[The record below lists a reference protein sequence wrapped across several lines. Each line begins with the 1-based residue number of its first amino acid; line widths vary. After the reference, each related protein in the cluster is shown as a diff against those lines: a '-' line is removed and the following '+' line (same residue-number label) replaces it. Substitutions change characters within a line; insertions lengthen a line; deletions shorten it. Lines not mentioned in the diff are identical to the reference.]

1 LNSGGLGL
9 VNAAVNSLLG
19 SMGTNATQQNTTDNS
34 FNQIFDKKMQF
45 STNDK
50 SRSYDVSKSGQV
62 NRDET
67 TVKDADYEKERDAHI
82 KSDMQKPKK
91 PIEKMAKEKV
101 SSVSENKKNT
111 KKAIAEDTDDTEAIE
126 AVATEVKEEA
136 EVDDKSVLKELMAL
150 LTNDELKEEEKLAS
164 INDMLKNLSEADL
177 KVLENESALLK
188 GMLLSINGSLE
199 SFESVLSNLM
209 VDGES
214 FASILENVD
223 AEEGLSIENFDLVV
237 EQETVDLEKVL
248 LDESGVE
255 NQTEETEPA
264 EALVANK
271 LALDESVEETPK
283 ETKAEKL
290 EAAAEK
296 VERVIT
302 GSEVSADTNASR
314 NMNKQSTTDT
324 NQSFADS
331 LKFHTATVKTA
342 TMKNPT
348 VTNPFEEKIMQQVI
362 KGTQI
367 SMNVGKDVSEMMIKL
382 NPKDLGNVSLKIS
395 LKNDELIAEFNV
407 ENKTVKEVLESRL
420 EDLKTALSDKGFNIQ
435 GLDVSVNQDANDQ
448 FKSYEEFI
456 KQQKGKKKLESL
468 DGIEGLVDLEETD
481 KAGQWQTLETTS
493 SEINTLA

>member
-1 LNSGGLGL
+1 MNSGGLGL

-19 SMGTNATQQNTTDNS
+19 SMGTNATQQSTTDNS
-34 FNQIFDKKMQF
+34 FNQIFDKKMQY

-67 TVKDADYEKERDAHI
+67 TVKDAEYEKDRDAYV

-91 PIEKMAKEKV
+91 PIEKAAKEKV
-101 SSVSENKKNT
+101 SNVSDDKKNA
-111 KKAIAEDTDDTEAIE
+111 KKVITEDTDDTEAIE
-126 AVATEVKEEA
+126 AVATEVAEEV
-136 EVDDKSVLKELMAL
+136 EVDDESVLKELMAL
-150 LTNDELKEEEKLAS
+150 LSNDQLSEEEKLAS
-164 INDMLKNLSEADL
+164 INDMLKNLSKADL

-188 GMLLSINGSLE
+188 GMLLSVNGSLE
-199 SFESVLSNLM
+199 DFESVLSNLM

-223 AEEGLSIENFDLVV
+223 AEEGISVDTMDLVETEELV
-237 EQETVDLEKVL
+237 NLEAVANNDEAMTSETDEVETVEELISNKIAVDEK
-248 LDESGVE
+248 
-255 NQTEETEPA
+255 
-264 EALVANK
+264 
-271 LALDESVEETPK
+271 VEETPK

-296 VERVIT
+296 AERVIT
-302 GSEVSADTNASR
+302 GSEVNADTNASR
-314 NMNKQSTTDT
+314 NMNQQSTTDT

-342 TMKNPT
+342 AMKNPA

-456 KQQKGKKKLESL
+456 KQQKGKKKIESL
-468 DGIEGLVDLEETD
+468 DGIEGLAGLEETD
-481 KAGQWQTLETTS
+481 TTDQWQTLETTS
-493 SEINTLA
+493 SEINVLA

>member
-67 TVKDADYEKERDAHI
+67 TVKDADYEKERDAYV

-111 KKAIAEDTDDTEAIE
+111 KKVISEDTDDTEAIE

-188 GMLLSINGSLE
+188 GMLLSINGSLK

-209 VDGES
+209 IDGES

-255 NQTEETEPA
+255 NQTEETESA

-296 VERVIT
+296 VEKVIT
-302 GSEVSADTNASR
+302 G
-314 NMNKQSTTDT
+314 
-324 NQSFADS
+324 
-331 LKFHTATVKTA
+331 
-342 TMKNPT
+342 
-348 VTNPFEEKIMQQVI
+348 
-362 KGTQI
+362 
-367 SMNVGKDVSEMMIKL
+367 
-382 NPKDLGNVSLKIS
+382 
-395 LKNDELIAEFNV
+395 
-407 ENKTVKEVLESRL
+407 
-420 EDLKTALSDKGFNIQ
+420 
-435 GLDVSVNQDANDQ
+435 
-448 FKSYEEFI
+448 
-456 KQQKGKKKLESL
+456 
-468 DGIEGLVDLEETD
+468 
-481 KAGQWQTLETTS
+481 
-493 SEINTLA
+493 